1 MAVPDRGR
9 QVVVGRRNP
18 RRGRPEHLW
27 EAVDRQLVTGDLDQ
41 IPRLAIITV
50 QHIYAAHAAA
60 IQTGI
65 GNPATKGIVRLA
77 RTSEPLA
84 EQSELDQEPQPED
97 PASVASTWLD
107 VARSCSWPRAGTGT
121 CRRGRRRKPRRG
133 AVRMA
138 VGSPPT
144 PTGDHQWP
152 AIPPGCRRVP
162 GVRWVRPDP
171 RVGTR
176 LQSRPLLARPHATA
190 APMAAGRIRGSPE
203 VQRIIR
209 RRRPAGV
216 AARTNRRPRT

>member
-1 MAVPDRGR
+1 MVL
-9 QVVVGRRNP
+9 GRRNP

-27 EAVDRQLVTGDLDQ
+27 EAVDRQLRTGDLDQ

-107 VARSCSWPRAGTGT
+107 VAEELLVAAGWHWDLSARQAAEAAAGCGADGRGLAAGSYRRSPMARHPTGVPAGTWSSLELLIL
-121 CRRGRRRKPRRG
+121 
-133 AVRMA
+133 
-138 VGSPPT
+138 GSGPGCNPDHYW
-144 PTGDHQWP
+144 PGLMQLLHQWP
-152 AIPPGCRRVP
+152 PE
-162 GVRWVRPDP
+162 
-171 RVGTR
+171 
-176 LQSRPLLARPHATA
+176 Q
-190 APMAAGRIRGSPE
+190 IRGDPE
-203 VQRIIR
+203 VQRIIGAAV
-209 RRRPAGV
+209 AGV